1 MYYCSSSQ
9 EGHDRPL
16 YHYQCSLFA
25 PLNIR
30 VCELCKYRV
39 MSARSSQTKTE
50 RKSKER
56 KDRQNKNKTNK
67 QTGKRQ
73 SHLTLSLSLSALSL
87 SQNP

>member
-56 KDRQNKNKTNK
+56 KDRQNKQTNK
-67 QTGKRQ
+67 QVKGKVI
-73 SHLTLSLSLSALSL
+73 SLSLSLSQLSL
-87 SQNP
+87 LQNP

>member
-25 PLNIR
+25 PLNKR

-50 RKSKER
+50 RKAKKE
-56 KDRQNKNKTNK
+56 KTGKTNK
-67 QTGKRQ
+67 QTNR
-73 SHLTLSLSLSALSL
+73 
-87 SQNP
+87 